1 MTSKIIS
8 HNPIFWLLHLIHNV
22 MQENPY
28 KIECR
33 THNKIVEMTLLLA
46 LKLGVNLNEA
56 LKEEYDD
63 A

>member
-1 MTSKIIS
+1 
-8 HNPIFWLLHLIHNV
+8 